1 MTEKPKQELQKILDR
16 NADNEEFLLRLLRC
30 ARAYEKALNRKRV
43 QTGQAEH
50 HT

>member
-1 MTEKPKQELQKILDR
+1 MDQSSRQELQKILDR
-16 NADNEEFLLRLLRC
+16 NTNNEEFLLRLLRC
-30 ARAYEKALNRKRV
+30 ARAYEKVLRDSV